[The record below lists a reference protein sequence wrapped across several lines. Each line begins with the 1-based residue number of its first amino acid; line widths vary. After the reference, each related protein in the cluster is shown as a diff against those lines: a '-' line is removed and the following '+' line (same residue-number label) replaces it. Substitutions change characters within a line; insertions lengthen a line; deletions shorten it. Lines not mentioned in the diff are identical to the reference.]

1 MVSTSQTAPNDYASH
16 NLQQQQQQP
25 QVDNGASQIGNAH
38 SLAAV
43 ASAAG
48 YTSENH
54 LAGLVEAA
62 TAAAG
67 QDVGNNWAQNEDGD
81 GMTATAVAAAAAA
94 SGHTRGMQNHL
105 EGYGVGAQ
113 LEDDFGHSAAN
124 GAPTHYFIGS
134 GPDVAAAGQR
144 QPGPGVNADV
154 GESLPSRKRRRIQV
168 NIDPAIAGDQPPH
181 FGPGEAGGQS
191 TSGNGQAPRQLSPQ
205 QAISDARAAGVHSA
219 VALFRQPST
228 TSKKHTRPPMSKLF
242 TSLELSPEN
251 FLHLQASAK
260 AYMLDDAHPERRDC
274 VGQRGKGDME
284 MVKLRLWNCVK
295 DFLDR
300 EGNGP
305 RFFGENVVNEGMGP
319 RSMVWPRDEQKIIS
333 LVMPLL
339 RRMVT
344 NERQRQYAIETRKGG
359 SEEKKRKQQQG
370 QQQQQQP
377 EQPHKQQNTEKLS
390 NTNTP
395 TVQPF
400 QQQPFFDD
408 NFQLDMRDLLQ
419 EGYPTD
425 QDSLMASYDMYNQN
439 YQLDNLGSISGLP
452 QPSWWGLFAAVDS
465 HYQMLH
471 HGNAAECD
479 TACQNCVVD
488 HIVSADAD
496 WRIAGTPDDMAARNY
511 LYVSQALLF
520 LSLVY

>member
-1 MVSTSQTAPNDYASH
+1 MVSTSQPAPNDFTPH
-16 NLQQQQQQP
+16 HLQQQQP
-25 QVDNGASQIGNAH
+25 QVDSGTSQIGNAH
-38 SLAAV
+38 NLAAV

-81 GMTATAVAAAAAA
+81 GMTATAAAAAAA
-94 SGHTRGMQNHL
+94 AAGHSRGMQNHL

-113 LEDDFGHSAAN
+113 LEDDFGHSTTN

-134 GPDVAAAGQR
+134 APDVAAAGQR
-144 QPGPGVNADV
+144 PPVPAPNMDD
-154 GESLPSRKRRRIQV
+154 GEGLPSRKRRRIQANV
-168 NIDPAIAGDQPPH
+168 DPAIT
-181 FGPGEAGGQS
+181 GGQPAHFVPAG
-191 TSGNGQAPRQLSPQ
+191 TGAQNTTGNGEAPRQILPQ

-251 FLHLQASAK
+251 FLHLQAAAK
-260 AYMLDDAHPERRDC
+260 AYMLDGAHPERRDC

-305 RFFGENVVNEGMGP
+305 RFFGENVVNDGMGP
-319 RSMVWPRDEQKIIS
+319 RTMIWPRDEQKIIT

-370 QQQQQQP
+370 QQGQQQP
-377 EQPHKQQNTEKLS
+377 EQPQQLHQKQNAEKLS
-390 NTNTP
+390 NTST
-395 TVQPF
+395 TSVQNIH
-400 QQQPFFDD
+400 QQPFFGDK
-408 NFQLDMRDLLQ
+408 FQLDMRDLLQ

-452 QPSWWGLFAAVDS
+452 QPSWWGLFAAVDC
-465 HYQMLH
+465 HYQIDH
-471 HGNAAECD
+471 RRNAAECD
-479 TACQNCVVD
+479 MACQNYFVD
-488 HIVSADAD
+488 RIVSSDAASHAD
-496 WRIAGTPDDMAARNY
+496 WRIAGTPNDMAARNY
-511 LYVSQALLF
+511 L
-520 LSLVY
+520 